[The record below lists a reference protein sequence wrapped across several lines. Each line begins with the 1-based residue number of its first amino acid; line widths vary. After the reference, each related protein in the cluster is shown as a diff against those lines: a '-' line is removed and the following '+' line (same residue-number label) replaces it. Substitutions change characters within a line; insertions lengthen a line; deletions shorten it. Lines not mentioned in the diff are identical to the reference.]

1 MLRYITLY
9 ICTYISMSYINYKM
23 YLIVCMYR
31 RYVEEAKAFHI
42 STIYD
47 EGIYSSSNKLEYDDE
62 TTRLDSYVVMTANT
76 YIIALYSSSV

>member
-1 MLRYITLY
+1 
-9 ICTYISMSYINYKM
+9 
-23 YLIVCMYR
+23 MYR